1 MTDLLRFLILFFL
14 TIGLWLALSG
24 HFNPL
29 LLSLGVLSA
38 TTVTFVSR
46 RMGIIDAEGQ
56 PLGLIPGLLR
66 YAPWLAT
73 KIVCACIDV
82 AWRITRPSLPIQ
94 PTIIRVPANQQTVP
108 GRVSF
113 ANSITLTPGT
123 ISLDVLEK
131 EIEVHALTAESATDL
146 ESGEMGK
153 RVEHLESG

>member
-1 MTDLLRFLILFFL
+1 MTDLLRILILFFL

-123 ISLDVLEK
+123 ISLDVLEN
-131 EIEVHALTAESATDL
+131 EIEVHALTAESAADL
-146 ESGEMGK
+146 QNGEMET
-153 RVEHLESG
+153 RVNQMEAD

>member
-1 MTDLLRFLILFFL
+1 LLRFLILFFL

-94 PTIIRVPANQQTVP
+94 PTIIRVPANQQTVL

-153 RVEHLESG
+153 RVEHVESG

>member
-1 MTDLLRFLILFFL
+1 M
-14 TIGLWLALSG
+14 
-24 HFNPL
+24 
-29 LLSLGVLSA
+29 GV
-38 TTVTFVSR
+38 
-46 RMGIIDAEGQ
+46 IDAEGQ

-66 YAPWLAT
+66 YAPWLA
-73 KIVCACIDV
+73 KEIVRACIDV
-82 AWRITRPSLPIQ
+82 AWRITRPSLPIR
-94 PTIIRVPANQQTVP
+94 PTIIRVPANQQTVA

-146 ESGEMGK
+146 QSGEMGK

>member
-1 MTDLLRFLILFFL
+1 MLRFLILFFL

-82 AWRITRPSLPIQ
+82 AWRITRPSLPIR
-94 PTIIRVPANQQTVP
+94 PTIIRVPANQQTVA

-131 EIEVHALTAESATDL
+131 EIEVHALTAESAADL
-146 ESGEMGK
+146 QSGEMGK

>member
-94 PTIIRVPANQQTVP
+94 PTIIRVPANQQTVA

-131 EIEVHALTAESATDL
+131 EIEVHALTAESAADL
-146 ESGEMGK
+146 QSGEMGK

>member
-1 MTDLLRFLILFFL
+1 M
-14 TIGLWLALSG
+14 
-24 HFNPL
+24 
-29 LLSLGVLSA
+29 GV
-38 TTVTFVSR
+38 
-46 RMGIIDAEGQ
+46 IDAEGQ

-66 YAPWLAT
+66 YAPWLA
-73 KIVCACIDV
+73 KEIVRACIDV

-131 EIEVHALTAESATDL
+131 EIEVHALTAESATNL

-153 RVEHLESG
+153 RVEHLETG

>member
-1 MTDLLRFLILFFL
+1 MTDLLRILILFFL

-24 HFNPL
+24 HFDPF
-29 LLSLGVLSA
+29 LLSLGLLSA
-38 TTVTFVSR
+38 ATVTLVSH
-46 RMGIIDAEGQ
+46 RMGVIDPEGQ
-56 PLGLIPGLLR
+56 PLRLIPGLLR
-66 YAPWLAT
+66 YAPWLA
-73 KIVCACIDV
+73 KEIVRACIDV

-94 PTIIRVPANQQTVP
+94 PTIIRVPANQQTVL

-131 EIEVHALTAESATDL
+131 EIEVHALTAESAADL
-146 ESGEMGK
+146 QSGEMGK

>member
-1 MTDLLRFLILFFL
+1 M
-14 TIGLWLALSG
+14 
-24 HFNPL
+24 
-29 LLSLGVLSA
+29 GV
-38 TTVTFVSR
+38 
-46 RMGIIDAEGQ
+46 IDAEGQ

-66 YAPWLAT
+66 YAPWLT
-73 KIVCACIDV
+73 KEIVRACIDV

-94 PTIIRVPANQQTVP
+94 PTIIRVPANQKTVP

-131 EIEVHALTAESATDL
+131 EIEVHALTAESAADL

-153 RVEHLESG
+153 RVEHLETG

>member
-1 MTDLLRFLILFFL
+1 
-14 TIGLWLALSG
+14 
-24 HFNPL
+24 
-29 LLSLGVLSA
+29 
-38 TTVTFVSR
+38 
-46 RMGIIDAEGQ
+46 MGIIDAEGQ

-66 YAPWLAT
+66 YAPSLAT

-94 PTIIRVPANQQTVP
+94 PTIIRVPANHQTVA